1 MVRTLISRSCLLDR
15 PASWAS
21 SGSSSESTAVRL
33 VLNLS
38 RNSRDSHLISIP
50 LAYAVVDTH
59 PSSLASLRIDC
70 PFDELVAH
78 AESVDFAK
86 LDSMEHGNVPFVII
100 LVRALSEWKK
110 AVRARTPPAATDL
123 VASAIS
129 TDMRALP
136 LAVHSATVSSPNGRA
151 RATPRPSF

>member
-1 MVRTLISRSCLLDR
+1 VTASNGAHPDIPLLLARSAGFMGLLR
-15 PASWAS
+15 IQLREHCST
-21 SGSSSESTAVRL
+21 SGPEPLPELARL
-33 VLNLS
+33 F
-38 RNSRDSHLISIP
+38 SHLSFRSRT
-50 LAYAVVDTH
+50 VVDTH

-110 AVRARTPPAATDL
+110 AVRARNPPGCDRFGCFGYL
-123 VASAIS
+123 
-129 TDMRALP
+129 D
-136 LAVHSATVSSPNGRA
+136 
-151 RATPRPSF
+151 

>member
-1 MVRTLISRSCLLDR
+1 
-15 PASWAS
+15 
-21 SGSSSESTAVRL
+21 
-33 VLNLS
+33 
-38 RNSRDSHLISIP
+38 
-50 LAYAVVDTH
+50 
-59 PSSLASLRIDC
+59 
-70 PFDELVAH
+70 
-78 AESVDFAK
+78 
-86 LDSMEHGNVPFVII
+86 MEHGNVPFVII

-136 LAVHSATVSSPNGRA
+136 LAAHSTTVSSPNGRA